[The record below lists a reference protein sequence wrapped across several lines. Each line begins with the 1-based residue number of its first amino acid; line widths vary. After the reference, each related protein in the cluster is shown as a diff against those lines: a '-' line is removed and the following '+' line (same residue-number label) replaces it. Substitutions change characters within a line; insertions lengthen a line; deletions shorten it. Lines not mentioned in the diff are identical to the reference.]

1 MPARSG
7 HPRVVALSCRLYGLL
22 IYLYPASLRREY
34 KRELLLTFRNRAEDV
49 VNTGSLSATLRF
61 MLQIAVDWLRTLTLP
76 LEPDE
81 PAALSL
87 LGLGA
92 REAGACGCVD
102 ESNVSV
108 SLMLAS
114 LGVVLLIAGWYWWL
128 NYTAAILSHHQS
140 FLAVYKM

>member
-1 MPARSG
+1 VSGRSR
-7 HPRVVALSCRLYGLL
+7 HPRVVAWSCRLYELM
-22 IYLYPASLRREY
+22 IWCYPASLRREY
-34 KRELLLTFRNRAEDV
+34 RGELLLTFRNQVEDV
-49 VNTGSLSATLRF
+49 VNTGRLSSA
-61 MLQIAVDWLRTLTLP
+61 MLFLLHISVDWLRTLA
-76 LEPDE
+76 LEPEE
-81 PAALSL
+81 PTTLSL

-114 LGVVLLIAGWYWWL
+114 LGVMLLIAGWYWWL

-140 FLAVYKM
+140 FLAAYQ

>member
-1 MPARSG
+1 MSARSR
-7 HPRVVALSCRLYGLL
+7 HPRVVAWSCRLYGLL
-22 IYLYPASLRREY
+22 IYVYPPSLRREY
-34 KRELLLTFRNRAEDV
+34 RRELLLTFKNRAEDI
-49 VNTGSLSATLRF
+49 VNGGSLSEAMRF
-61 MLQIAVDWLRTLTLP
+61 ALQIAVDWLRTLTLP

-81 PAALSL
+81 PTALSL
-87 LGLGA
+87 LGLGS
-92 REAGACGCVD
+92 REAGASGCVD

-140 FLAVYKM
+140 FLAAYK